1 MITYRSIQNSL
12 LIFLLLLSI
21 FSGSV
26 HAERIKDLV
35 TVQGIRSNQVVGYG
49 LVVGLDGTGDL
60 TIQTPFTVQSI
71 NNMLGQLGVNLPP
84 GGPVLQLRNIAA
96 VMVTASLPPFARP
109 GQTIDVTV
117 SSMGNARSLR
127 GGTLLMTPLK
137 GADGQVYAMAQGNL
151 LVGGVGAS
159 SGGSSAVVNHL
170 LAGRISA
177 GATIER
183 MVETPF
189 GQGGHIELELGAS
202 DFTTVRRIVD
212 VINRNFAKDTAVALD
227 GRVIRVQA
235 PTGSDERVIFLSQIE
250 SLDVSPSQSVA
261 KVIINAR
268 TGSVVMN
275 QLVTLEN
282 SAVAHGNLSVIISS
296 EPVISQ
302 PGAFSPQGQTVQAAR
317 TQVEIRSDDGELVLL
332 RNSASLGEV
341 VKALNSIGATPQ
353 DLLSILQAMKAA
365 GSLRAE
371 LEII

>member
-1 MITYRSIQNSL
+1 MTAYKMISKGLLASL
-12 LIFLLLLSI
+12 LLFSILSAPA
-21 FSGSV
+21 

-35 TVQGIRSNQVVGYG
+35 TIQGIRSNQVVGYG
-49 LVVGLDGTGDL
+49 LVVGLEGTGDQ
-60 TIQTPFTVQSI
+60 TMQTPFTVQSI
-71 NNMLGQLGVNLPP
+71 NNMLGQMGVNLPP

-151 LVGGVGAS
+151 LVGGVGAA
-159 SGGSSAVVNHL
+159 SGGSSTVVNHL

-189 GQGGHIELELGAS
+189 GQGNHIELELGAS
-202 DFTTVRRIVD
+202 DFTTVRRIVN
-212 VINRNFAKDTAVALD
+212 VINRNFTKDTAVALD

-235 PTGSDERVIFLSQIE
+235 PAGIDERVTFLSQIE
-250 SLDVSPSQSVA
+250 SLDVSPAQTTA

-282 SAVAHGNLSVIISS
+282 SAVAHGNLSVIISN

-302 PGAFSPQGQTVQAAR
+302 PGAFSPGQTVQTER
-317 TQVEIRSDDGELVLL
+317 SKVEIRSDEGELVLL